1 MLSVVI
7 LTKNEEKNIVACLE
21 SLSWCDEIFVI
32 DDNST
37 DTTVEL
43 AKKLGVKVFIHALDN
58 NFAAQRNFGLLKTN
72 GSWVL
77 FIDADEVVSEALASE
92 ISSAVADPISN
103 EVNGYY
109 IKRRDVMWGKELK
122 HGEVG
127 EIKVLRLAKKD
138 SGRWHRKVHEVWEVK
153 GEAGELQNP
162 LLHFPHPTLAEFVS
176 HIDFYSTLHAQQ
188 KFEDGERSSIFKII
202 LWPKLKFIKN
212 YVWGFGF
219 LDGTQGFVLAMLMS
233 FHSFL
238 AWSKLWILQNKVT
251 GNK

>member
-58 NFAAQRNFGLLKTN
+58 NFAAQRNFGLSKAN
-72 GSWVL
+72 GDWIL
-77 FIDADEVVSEALASE
+77 FVDADEIVPDALADE
-92 ISSAVADPISN
+92 IVARIMSLESSGFMV
-103 EVNGYY
+103 
-109 IKRRDVMWGKELK
+109 KRLDVMWGKELR

-127 EIKVLRLAKKD
+127 NIKLLRLAKRGQGKWK
-138 SGRWHRKVHEVWEVK
+138 RRVHEYWDDDGNVGQLK
-153 GEAGELQNP
+153 NP
-162 LLHFPHPTLAEFVS
+162 LMHYPHPTLAEFVS

-188 KFEDGERSSIFKII
+188 KFEDGEKSSIFKII

-238 AWSKLWILQNKVT
+238 AWSKLWLMSHEPLRK
-251 GNK
+251 